1 MTINENLTPSAKAN
15 LLSSTSQA
23 AMLVHDIMD
32 KLATLNI
39 PENPERTPEQT
50 AIIKE
55 HF

>member
-1 MTINENLTPSAKAN
+1 
-15 LLSSTSQA
+15 
-23 AMLVHDIMD
+23 MD

-55 HF
+55 HFWAATNNRTPLEIAA